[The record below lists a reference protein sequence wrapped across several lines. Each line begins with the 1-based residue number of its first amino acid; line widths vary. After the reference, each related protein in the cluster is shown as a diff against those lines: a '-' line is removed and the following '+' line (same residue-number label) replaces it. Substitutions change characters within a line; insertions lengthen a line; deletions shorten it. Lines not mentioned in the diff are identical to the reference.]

1 MKRLARINAGKYRHI
16 VTFQKKLSDAQNSYG
31 ETSPNQNENWEDVFT
46 VRVGI
51 FPISGREALTDEVR
65 RGEISHRIQLRYRD
79 GIDNTMRIKF
89 GTRIFEIISPPIN
102 SLEQNHEIVLICKER
117 NVIPTEVQKWQ

>member
-1 MKRLARINAGKYRHI
+1 LARINAGKYRHI
-16 VTFQKKLSDAQNSYG
+16 VTFQKLIEAQNSYG
-31 ETSPNQNENWEDVFT
+31 ETSINDENNWENAFT

-51 FPISGREALTDEVR
+51 FPISGREALTEEVR
-65 RGEISHRIQLRYRD
+65 KGEISHRIHLRYIK

-102 SLEQNHEIVLICKER
+102 AYEQNHEIHLICKER
-117 NVIPTEVQKWQ
+117 NVIPT